1 MYEQIKVSKCKQCG
15 KDFVKAP
22 QTVFGDFCSWRCKCA
37 AERERDELRK
47 IRGEITRRKNDER
60 KKKAKDKKLQRKGAC
75 KPCLQYTKDGEFVAR
90 YESVRDAA
98 EAVGLSATCISEC
111 LRGHMRYA
119 KGFVWKYGEKKGKAQ
134 DDDSHTI

>member
-1 MYEQIKVSKCKQCG
+1 MAEFIKVSKCKQCG

-22 QTVFGDFCSWRCKCA
+22 QTVFGDFCSWKCKCA
-37 AERERDELRK
+37 AEREHQEILK
-47 IRGEITRRKNDER
+47 KRGEVTRRKAEER

-98 EAVGLSATCISEC
+98 EAVELSQTCISEC

-134 DDDSHTI
+134 NDDSHTI